1 MFIVLG
7 AIYFLACLHR
17 TAPTVIARDLMKAFE
32 TDAALL
38 GFIAS
43 AYFFLYS
50 AVQPPV
56 GILSDTIGPRK
67 VITIFTMISAAGCII
82 FAMSA
87 NAKFAIIGRAL
98 IGAGVGGIFGGVIVA
113 GIL

>member
-1 MFIVLG
+1 MDELKKYRRLMFLILG

-17 TAPTVIARDLMKAFE
+17 TAPTVIARDLIESFQ

-38 GFIAS
+38 GLIAS

-67 VITIFTMISAAGCII
+67 VITIFTII
-82 FAMSA
+82 CSDGLDHFQIQLMK
-87 NAKFAIIGRAL
+87 NGL
-98 IGAGVGGIFGGVIVA
+98 LLNDGY
-113 GIL
+113 